1 MIEDRLAAVIRF
13 VDGNDGVSIARA
25 AKQLGFSQSELLRLI
40 VVLGEDR
47 AMGGLGLIA
56 LQDENSRR
64 LLRLTADG
72 RDWLARNQ

>member
-13 VDGNDGVSIARA
+13 VDGNDGVSVARA
-25 AKQLGFSQSELLRLI
+25 AKQLGFSQSELLRLL

-64 LLRLTADG
+64 LLRLTANG